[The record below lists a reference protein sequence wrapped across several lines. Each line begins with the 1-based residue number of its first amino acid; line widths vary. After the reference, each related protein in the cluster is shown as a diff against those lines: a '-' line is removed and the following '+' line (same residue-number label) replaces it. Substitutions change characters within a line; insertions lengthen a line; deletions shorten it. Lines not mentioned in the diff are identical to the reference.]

1 MNASTL
7 PANRGQEV
15 PEATGKCCI
24 CGQRRVLD
32 DMIDHV
38 KGHLPVAPDAGR
50 ADKGTLILFP
60 KTREEAPCTWLLAQV
75 RGDATLSDL
84 VGFLEN
90 EWFRQRIGRQISIT
104 GPAAGATRSLFDPT
118 VTVSDLFSG
127 ESVLRLKTDTV
138 YRVHVQHVG
147 YISCHAADRPASI
160 VAETFVMPSLHFEAM
175 DGKSQHTIKTIPT
188 TPPCRAGDEL
198 GGPPYRAPRVS
209 IPAPSPLGGGHA
221 SGRQL
226 RREPAAARPR
236 RAGPD
241 CIRISSGR
249 KETLLGRAAIPI
261 DQDLAGLR
269 RRTGRADLPARP
281 DAALRQPSRPSARR
295 PAPPACHAY
304 PCASSAGMA
313 DPGWRQLPAQGR
325 APGPLHWA
333 RRRCARACLRLLPK
347 KDDDMVAKAR
357 RGRT

>member
-38 KGHLPVAPDAGR
+38 KDHLPVAPDAGR

-60 KTREEAPCTWLLAQV
+60 KTREEASCTWLLAQV

-90 EWFRQRIGRQISIT
+90 EWFRQRVCEQVSIT
-104 GPAAGATRSLFDPT
+104 GPAADATRTLFDPT
-118 VTVSDLFSG
+118 ATVSDLFAR
-127 ESVLRLKTDTV
+127 ESVLRLETDTV

-160 VAETFVMPSLHFEAM
+160 VAETFAMPSLQFEAM
-175 DGKSQHTIKTIPT
+175 DGKSPRTIRTIPT
-188 TPPCRAGDEL
+188 TPPCGAGGEP
-198 GGPPYRAPRVS
+198 GGLPYRAPRIS
-209 IPAPSPLGGGHA
+209 IPAPSPLGGGPA
-221 SGRQL
+221 NGRQL
-226 RREPAAARPR
+226 RRDPAAARPR
-236 RAGPD
+236 GAGPD

-249 KETLLGRAAIPI
+249 EGTLLGRAPGPAT
-261 DQDLAGLR
+261 QDLAGR
-269 RRTGRADLPARP
+269 PCRTWQSDLTARP
-281 DAALRQPSRPSARR
+281 DAASRPPSRPSARR
-295 PAPPACHAY
+295 PALLHAMSTPA
-304 PCASSAGMA
+304 
-313 DPGWRQLPAQGR
+313 LV
-325 APGPLHWA
+325 
-333 RRRCARACLRLLPK
+333 ARAWQIMGGSRFPRR
-347 KDDDMVAKAR
+347 DAR
-357 RGRT
+357 RGRYIEPGGVAPGHACGSCPEGATTW